1 MKVWIKWV
9 VRGVIA
15 IVGLAVAL
23 WIVSLLPGSLNP
35 FKTEDIDRSQP
46 AVLASIEKIGQ
57 YRAATANLQLIVDLE
72 KDTKFVPD
80 FIKGERTLFVAA
92 GTVDAG
98 VDLSAMGPDAVKVDG
113 DRKHATIVLPAPRLY
128 PAQVDPARSSVVD
141 RKRGVLDRIGSVF
154 SDGGDQQQLNVMA
167 QQKLQAA
174 AAADPRVLQQAKD
187 NTKAMLESLLGSL
200 GFETVDI
207 TFAGETGL

>member
-1 MKVWIKWV
+1 MKLWIKWV

-15 IVGLAVAL
+15 VVGVAVAV

-35 FKTEDIDRSQP
+35 FKTEDVDRSQP
-46 AVLASIEKIGQ
+46 AVLQSIEKIGQ

-72 KDTKFVPD
+72 KDTRFVPD

-98 VDLSAMGPDAVKVDG
+98 VDLSAMKPGAVTVDG
-113 DRKHATIVLPAPRLY
+113 DRKHATIVLPPARLY
-128 PAQVDPARSSVVD
+128 DARVDPARSSVVD

-154 SDGGDQQQLNVMA
+154 TDGGDQQQLNVMA

-174 AAADPRVLQQAKD
+174 AAADPRVLQQARD
-187 NTKAMLESLLGSL
+187 NTKAMLTSLLTSL

-207 TFAGETGL
+207 TFESGGGT